1 MFRYQLAAK
10 NIEQT
15 LSDRFWKVI
24 SLYKLYRFP
33 EVPGKQ
39 NYQMAGYKQL
49 LMVHL
54 TFLTLQ
60 NSPAWSAL
68 VIKNCRDST

>member
-1 MFRYQLAAK
+1 MFRYHLAAK

-24 SLYKLYRFP
+24 SLYKLYKFP
-33 EVPGKQ
+33 AKQ

-60 NSPAWSAL
+60 NSHAWSAL